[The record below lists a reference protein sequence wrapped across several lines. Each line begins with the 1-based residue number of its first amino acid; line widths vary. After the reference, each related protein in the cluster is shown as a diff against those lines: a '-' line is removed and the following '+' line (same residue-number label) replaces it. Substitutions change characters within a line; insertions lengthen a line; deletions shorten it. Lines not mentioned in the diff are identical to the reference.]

1 MNKQSVTLRQRVMPS
16 GNISL
21 YLDIYT
27 GGFRHY
33 EYLRLYLSPNKK
45 NKELNRQTMALA
57 EAICAQRL
65 VELRTGQYG
74 FETREDIPLLD
85 YVQTIVDNKKG
96 STRRRYV
103 AILGIL
109 QAQCRPTIMLSD
121 ITPAWFTSFLTYI
134 SKQGYATN
142 TMAVY
147 VATMRYIINQA
158 HREGLLPTNPI
169 ANIKGVGYEETER
182 TYLTTDEVKRLVET
196 PCDNDVTKRAFLFGC
211 MTGLRNCD
219 IRALTWADVHHQDGY
234 TRIIFRQ
241 HKTKG
246 QEYLDISPQAASL
259 MGEVGDPDDEVF
271 PLLSWHAVREHILA
285 WVQHAGI
292 NKHVTFHASRHT
304 FAVMMLGVTDIYTV
318 SKLLGHRELSTTQVY
333 AKVLDKAK
341 REAID
346 NMPQLLSNT
355 EQVVK

>member
-16 GNISL
+16 GNRSL

-109 QAQCRPTIMLSD
+109 QAQCRPTMMLSD

-134 SKQGYATN
+134 SKQGYAPN

-147 VATMRYIINQA
+147 VATMRYSINQA

-169 ANIKGVGYEETER
+169 ANIKGVGYEET
-182 TYLTTDEVKRLVET
+182 
-196 PCDNDVTKRAFLFGC
+196 
-211 MTGLRNCD
+211 
-219 IRALTWADVHHQDGY
+219 
-234 TRIIFRQ
+234 
-241 HKTKG
+241 
-246 QEYLDISPQAASL
+246 
-259 MGEVGDPDDEVF
+259 
-271 PLLSWHAVREHILA
+271 
-285 WVQHAGI
+285 
-292 NKHVTFHASRHT
+292 
-304 FAVMMLGVTDIYTV
+304 
-318 SKLLGHRELSTTQVY
+318 
-333 AKVLDKAK
+333 
-341 REAID
+341 
-346 NMPQLLSNT
+346 
-355 EQVVK
+355 